1 MLKLAW
7 NKNMHTSDKQG
18 INKLGPYLVVQ
29 TIIHTHTHIYIHILY
44 IYIHK

>member
-7 NKNMHTSDKQG
+7 NKNMHASDKQG

-29 TIIHTHTHIYIHILY
+29 TIIHTHTYIYIYTYIIYIHT
-44 IYIHK
+44 